1 MKLPRSRILV
11 SYGLAA
17 AALFLLLWVRP
28 PLQSSK
34 FPPAKDFDI
43 LDRAIEHIRDDYVN
57 ETDPLR
63 TMEGAFRG
71 LIGALDPASA
81 YLSAELMTRASSPRL
96 DRLFDIGLAAY
107 KRPGAFPVVIAV
119 VEGSPA
125 EKAGIQPGDAVS
137 AVDDR
142 STLIWSHN
150 EFRFA
155 LKSAEPAPVKLRLIH
170 ENETTEKTVD
180 RYAPYPVAAAW
191 TAEPGTAGIVRIH
204 HLFPGATDAFRS
216 IVLPQ
221 VAGRKNTLILDL
233 RGCREGEIEEAR
245 GLVNLF
251 LKSPRAGTFEKKGGI
266 KTVWACPAEPVL
278 PAVPLVVWVDPATMG
293 PAEIAAGVL
302 CDLKRAI
309 VVGTPTAGL
318 AAEQKLLPL
327 DAGDGLLL
335 TVGAFTL
342 ASGEALFEKG
352 LTPDVK
358 IGPGKK
364 TSADYLEK
372 TKGLPGGRRP

>member
-1 MKLPRSRILV
+1 MKLPRPRILV

-302 CDLKRAI
+302 
-309 VVGTPTAGL
+309 
-318 AAEQKLLPL
+318 
-327 DAGDGLLL
+327 
-335 TVGAFTL
+335 
-342 ASGEALFEKG
+342 SGRSSSE
-352 LTPDVK
+352 P
-358 IGPGKK
+358 
-364 TSADYLEK
+364 
-372 TKGLPGGRRP
+372 RRPAWRPSRSSCRSTPETDCC